1 MNDILRA
8 AIISLIQSAFPV
20 LQITGI
26 INFTG
31 DEIATIMV
39 FVTNAVT
46 FLFLA
51 VKYGQQSS
59 GSTSTVTAS
68 VSTGPEPPKP

>member
-1 MNDILRA
+1 MNDVLRA
-8 AIISLIQSAFPV
+8 TIISLIQSAFPV
-20 LQITGI
+20 LQIVGV